1 MVAQVDRKFAKLAG
15 GRLIARWLSYVLYE
29 GRPLTTKGRWFNVIV
44 FLLYRIQS
52 LIPVMKSVN
61 RPVFVL
67 GTGRSGTTILGV
79 TMGIHPDV
87 GFLNEPKAIWAYA
100 YSNEDLIGSYN
111 NKLAAYFLS
120 EKDCSPKTK
129 KIMRRIYS
137 HYLTVTGSRRI
148 VDKYPELIFRIG
160 FVKEIFPDAKF
171 IFLYRNG
178 NDTVA
183 SIEHWSERLGT
194 DDGEDRHDWWGV
206 NDRKWHF
213 LCDQVVVQDVDL
225 KQYYN
230 EIRKFTNHQY
240 RAAVEWILT
249 MRQGLKIA
257 KEYRND
263 VYSIKYE
270 DYVSDDRAR
279 SALLAFCGLS
289 ENEAYTEYCNSVL
302 SPARS
307 APEIE
312 LPIQI
317 ADVYNQT
324 MRELGYAV

>member
-1 MVAQVDRKFAKLAG
+1 MVAQVDREFAKLAG
-15 GRLIARWLSYVLYE
+15 SRLIARWLSYVLYE

-52 LIPVMKSVN
+52 RIPAMKSLN

-79 TMGIHPDV
+79 TLGIHPDV
-87 GFLNEPKAIWAYA
+87 GFLNEPKAIWAFA

-111 NKLAAYFLS
+111 NNLATYFLS
-120 EKDCSPKTK
+120 ERNCSPKTK

-137 HYLTVTGSRRI
+137 HYLAVTGSRRV

-160 FVKEIFPDAKF
+160 FVKEIFPDARF

-178 NDTVA
+178 DDTVA
-183 SIEHWSERLGT
+183 SIEHWSERLGV

-206 NDRKWHF
+206 NDRKWYL
-213 LCDQVVVQDVDL
+213 LCDQVVAQDIDL
-225 KQYYN
+225 KKHYS
-230 EIRKFTNHQY
+230 EIREFTNHQY

-249 MRQGLKIA
+249 MRQGLRIA
-257 KEYRND
+257 EQYPNA

-270 DYVSDDRAR
+270 DYVSSSQSR
-279 SALLAFCGLS
+279 SALLAFCDLS
-289 ENEAYTEYCNSVL
+289 ENSTYSTYCDEVL
-302 SPARS
+302 STGRGAEPF
-307 APEIE
+307 E
-312 LPIQI
+312 LPSQI
-317 ADVYNQT
+317 AEVFKQT
-324 MRELGYAV
+324 MQELGYAD